1 MILNDMTFKM
11 GGTAGAGLDTV
22 GASFCQMLARSGLHV
37 FGAGDFQSRIR
48 GGHISYHLR
57 VSDSPLWGYEE
68 AVHIVMGFLD
78 DPPERTITEHV
89 SELVPGG
96 AIIYDETLKV
106 AKAEIEQKGI
116 HVLDLPLQEW
126 ALELGKDKQ
135 RRPVNTGAV
144 AAACALSGL
153 PLEFTE
159 NWVKAST
166 GRRRTQSSALTDN
179 NLAVAREAYGHVMKH
194 YSEIVKDFEWKLE
207 PGEKP
212 SRMVIDGN
220 ASIVLGAIGG
230 GCKVL
235 TGYPMTPASGILEG
249 FAAKARQLGLVA
261 KQTEDEI
268 SGILMA
274 IGAAHAGTRACTA
287 TSGGGFALMVEA
299 LSLAGS
305 SETPLVVFEVQRPGP
320 ATGLPTKSGQ
330 EDLLFCMH
338 AGHGEFTRAIL
349 APGTHEQSFQHGTRA
364 FNLAEKYQTPVI
376 VLTDRFLAEQRRDI
390 PESEFDFNNL
400 LIDRGQTYLPDEADT
415 ILDKNGDGYKRYDPD
430 VKDGVSP
437 RIVPGHPDAV
447 YPITGEEHL
456 PNGLIDW
463 DEGAENRCIQ
473 VEKRMRKTKA
483 LADELEPPTLYG
495 PDDAEWTLL
504 CWGSTYG
511 ACRETVDILK
521 EQDVSIN
528 MMHFHELAPLPTKAY
543 PILEK
548 AKRLISVESNYT
560 GQFAR
565 YVRMETG
572 RGTELH
578 IGKWDG
584 RGFTPQYIINKLTK
598 VLECVTT

>member
-1 MILNDMTFKM
+1 
-11 GGTAGAGLDTV
+11 
-22 GASFCQMLARSGLHV
+22 
-37 FGAGDFQSRIR
+37 
-48 GGHISYHLR
+48 
-57 VSDSPLWGYEE
+57 
-68 AVHIVMGFLD
+68 
-78 DPPERTITEHV
+78 
-89 SELVPGG
+89 
-96 AIIYDETLKV
+96 
-106 AKAEIEQKGI
+106 
-116 HVLDLPLQEW
+116 
-126 ALELGKDKQ
+126 
-135 RRPVNTGAV
+135 
-144 AAACALSGL
+144 
-153 PLEFTE
+153 
-159 NWVKAST
+159 
-166 GRRRTQSSALTDN
+166 
-179 NLAVAREAYGHVMKH
+179 
-194 YSEIVKDFEWKLE
+194 
-207 PGEKP
+207 
-212 SRMVIDGN
+212 
-220 ASIVLGAIGG
+220 
-230 GCKVL
+230 
-235 TGYPMTPASGILEG
+235 
-249 FAAKARQLGLVA
+249 
-261 KQTEDEI
+261 
-268 SGILMA
+268 
-274 IGAAHAGTRACTA
+274 
-287 TSGGGFALMVEA
+287 
-299 LSLAGS
+299 
-305 SETPLVVFEVQRPGP
+305 
-320 ATGLPTKSGQ
+320 
-330 EDLLFCMH
+330 
-338 AGHGEFTRAIL
+338 
-349 APGTHEQSFQHGTRA
+349 
-364 FNLAEKYQTPVI
+364 
-376 VLTDRFLAEQRRDI
+376 
-390 PESEFDFNNL
+390 
-400 LIDRGQTYLPDEADT
+400 
-415 ILDKNGDGYKRYDPD
+415 NGDGYKRYDPD